1 MCFSMC
7 AAVIEWTTMALELAL
22 TSGDDSA
29 RETTQLAKT
38 DSFAQCRGGQVGKA
52 AGTWLIGGPRGPEG
66 GGVIF
71 TLAESHFEKDAAF
84 QDLFI

>member
-1 MCFSMC
+1 
-7 AAVIEWTTMALELAL
+7 MALELAL
-22 TSGDDSA
+22 TSGEDSA
-29 RETTQLAKT
+29 SETTQLALT
-38 DSFAQCRGGQVGKA
+38 VSFAQSGDGRVGKA